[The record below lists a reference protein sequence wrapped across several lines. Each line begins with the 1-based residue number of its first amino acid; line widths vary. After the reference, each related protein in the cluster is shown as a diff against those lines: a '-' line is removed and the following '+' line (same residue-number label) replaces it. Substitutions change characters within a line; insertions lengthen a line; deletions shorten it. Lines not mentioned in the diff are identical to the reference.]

1 MKQML
6 VFAAYMLSC
15 LAFLVIAAVVCLSV
29 TLFPKRFYCPAAAA
43 VPANSGLL
51 RNFDRFR

>member
-6 VFAAYMLSC
+6 IFAVYMLSC

-29 TLFPKRFYCPAAAA
+29 TLFPRHFY
-43 VPANSGLL
+43 
-51 RNFDRFR
+51 

>member
-6 VFAAYMLSC
+6 VFTVYMLSC

-29 TLFPKRFYCPAAAA
+29 TLFPRRFY
-43 VPANSGLL
+43 
-51 RNFDRFR
+51 